1 MLIGFYN
8 ASVILTYIGLAAA
21 VFGIFQAF
29 EGNFMVAVFCQLI
42 AGVCDMFD
50 GKIARAMKRTDDEK
64 VFGIQI
70 DSLCD
75 LVCFGVFPAMFAYCV
90 GVQSVAGM
98 VILIFY
104 VLAAVIRLGY
114 FNVTEQTRQ
123 QQTSENRKMYQGLPV
138 TSAALLIPILY
149 LITLL
154 IDGVTV
160 PVFTVGMLV
169 IGVLFIANIRVKKP
183 GNKFAAVLIALGAVV
198 AGLYVYVMLR

>member
-50 GKIARAMKRTDDEK
+50 GRIARAMKRTDDEK

-90 GVQSVAGM
+90 GVTSVAGM

-183 GNKFAAVLIALGAVV
+183 GNKFAAILIALGAVV

>member
-183 GNKFAAVLIALGAVV
+183 GNKFAAILIALGAVV

>member
-154 IDGVTV
+154 IDGVSV

-183 GNKFAAVLIALGAVV
+183 GNKFAAILIALGAVV